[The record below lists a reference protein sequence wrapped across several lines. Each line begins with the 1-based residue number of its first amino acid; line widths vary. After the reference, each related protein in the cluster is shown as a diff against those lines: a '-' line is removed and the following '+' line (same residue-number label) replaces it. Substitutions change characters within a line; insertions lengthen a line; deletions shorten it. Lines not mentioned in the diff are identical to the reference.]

1 MTLPGFERI
10 TVDPN
15 IMAGRPCIRGMR
27 ITVTLILNLLANG
40 MRPEEIVRDYP
51 PLELEDI
58 HQVLGYA
65 AWLSDER
72 IIPLEK
78 AA

>member
-1 MTLPGFERI
+1 MK
-10 TVDPN
+10 
-15 IMAGRPCIRGMR
+15 
-27 ITVTLILNLLANG
+27 
-40 MRPEEIVRDYP
+40 PEEIVRDYP

-58 HQVLGYA
+58 AEVLRYA

-72 IIPLEK
+72 ILPLEK

>member
-1 MTLPGFERI
+1 MTLPGFDRS

-15 IMAGRPCIRGMR
+15 LMAGRPCIRGMR
-27 ITVTLILNLLANG
+27 ITVSLILNLLANG

-58 HQVLGYA
+58 AEVLRYA

-72 IIPLEK
+72 ILPLHK

>member
-15 IMAGRPCIRGMR
+15 LMAGRPCIRGIR
-27 ITVTLILNLLANG
+27 ITVPLVLNLLANG

-58 HQVLGYA
+58 AEVLRYA

-72 IIPLEK
+72 IIPFEK
-78 AA
+78 AV